1 MGQFLDILFKE
12 EAPNG
17 YLLKSTLMQ
26 KFNEGGVPITWAR
39 LIGVRNLFE
48 KKTNFP
54 PWSLNNKVT
63 VVVPLQDLESN
74 I

>member
-1 MGQFLDILFKE
+1 
-12 EAPNG
+12 
-17 YLLKSTLMQ
+17 
-26 KFNEGGVPITWAR
+26 
-39 LIGVRNLFE
+39 LFE